1 MAADEE
7 LRAIY
12 NIFTDVWKVYKK
24 YADVRS
30 DDEYWENV
38 VNEINALDKKY
49 DNDRL
54 CRDLIL
60 AVISE
65 LERISK
71 KLTQNETKK
80 GLF

>member
-1 MAADEE
+1 MATDEE
-7 LRAIY
+7 LKAVY
-12 NIFTDVWKVYKK
+12 NIFTDAWKLYKK

-38 VNEINALDKKY
+38 VNETSALAKKY
-49 DNDRL
+49 DNGRL

-65 LERISK
+65 LERKSK
-71 KLTQNETKK
+71 KLTP
-80 GLF
+80 